1 MLQSRVEIEHYSV
14 AYFDTLLHLKRC
26 SSELPLRAELVP
38 ATYNY
43 QVFMSLGCA
52 YEPPPPL
59 NGSSGL
65 QCFECGIAVEI
76 HNGSISTRT
85 ATYLIILYLPTLQ
98 VLTTLFM
105 LDCFCY
111 LCTIKQS
118 LVSSPSVCASQQEI
132 IW

>member
-52 YEPPPPL
+52 YEPPPL
-59 NGSSGL
+59 NRKFRLYSALNVVMQLKYTMVQFLPGL
-65 QCFECGIAVEI
+65 P
-76 HNGSISTRT
+76 HT
-85 ATYLIILYLPTLQ
+85 
-98 VLTTLFM
+98 
-105 LDCFCY
+105 
-111 LCTIKQS
+111 
-118 LVSSPSVCASQQEI
+118 
-132 IW
+132 